1 MSRSGTRT
9 PNGMG
14 SIRKRKDGTYEGR
27 YTGSD
32 GRQHSVYAKTPKACG
47 EALRAATHSVDNGT
61 WLEPSTLTVAQWLKI
76 WLTDYNADTAERTV
90 AKYQGMFDR
99 HFIPVLGQVKLAD
112 LGDIHV
118 QRVLAALKRKPL
130 AESTIKNYM
139 AVFASA
145 LNQAKKSKLIHDN
158 PAADL
163 TLAGTPKKDFH
174 IIDRQQL
181 PAFFE
186 AAKATRCPN
195 ELQFMILTGLRLG
208 EVGGLR
214 WIDVDLDAGT
224 VNVRQQ
230 LRPKNKK
237 MQRFTLPKYKKT
249 RLIHVPPQ
257 VINILKDQRKR
268 QAEQRLAAGK
278 AWIEDDLSAGLVF
291 RQKRGQVHGG
301 HTISRAVTAAGVA
314 IGIPELHPHDL
325 RHSYAVAALRAGTDV
340 KTVQYNLGH
349 KTAQMTLDVYAAY
362 TTDAGK
368 AGADKLSTYI
378 NALNI

>member
-1 MSRSGTRT
+1 MSKSGTRSA
-9 PNGMG
+9 NGMG
-14 SIRKRKDGTYEGR
+14 SIRKRPDGRYEAR

-32 GRQHSVYAKTPKACG
+32 GKQHSVYGKTQKAVA
-47 EALRAATHSVDNGT
+47 EALRAATHSVDAGT

-118 QRVLAALKRKPL
+118 QRVLATLKRKPL

-181 PAFFE
+181 PKGYARV
-186 AAKATRCPN
+186 APK
-195 ELQFMILTGLRLG
+195 
-208 EVGGLR
+208 
-214 WIDVDLDAGT
+214 
-224 VNVRQQ
+224 VR
-230 LRPKNKK
+230 
-237 MQRFTLPKYKKT
+237 T
-249 RLIHVPPQ
+249 
-257 VINILKDQRKR
+257 
-268 QAEQRLAAGK
+268 
-278 AWIEDDLSAGLVF
+278 SC
-291 RQKRGQVHGG
+291 
-301 HTISRAVTAAGVA
+301 
-314 IGIPELHPHDL
+314 
-325 RHSYAVAALRAGTDV
+325 
-340 KTVQYNLGH
+340 NL
-349 KTAQMTLDVYAAY
+349 
-362 TTDAGK
+362 
-368 AGADKLSTYI
+368 
-378 NALNI
+378 